1 MPSCFGVNIF
11 YNLIFVI
18 FAQRNSRYDGQL
30 AVFGEEFQ
38 KRLESLKYF
47 LVSDFKLIQE
57 NVAIIKLLQ
66 ELLIQDVNCLMKSP
80 SYYKVEHS

>member
-1 MPSCFGVNIF
+1 MSSCFGVNIS
-11 YNLIFVI
+11 YNLILVI

-47 LVSDFKLIQE
+47 LVSDFILSQE

-66 ELLIQDVNCLMKSP
+66 ELFIRDVNCLMKSP